1 MSLHLDTRQRAM
13 LQEMGV
19 HAWSPRSVPVTAASA
34 PSTAAARTVPP
45 TAVPAPTR
53 TPRPAPS
60 APSARSAAP
69 AQTIA
74 ASAAPAP
81 TAPTRPANTALT
93 WTLQAPQPLYP
104 HAPPCTPTGTSHATP
119 RWLLLTE
126 GSADTDPL
134 AGEAGALLDN
144 MLHALRLR
152 QQPQVFICV
161 LTPQAPEA
169 SAGASG
175 TADSADS
182 ANSAISAD
190 NTNNAAP
197 CAAALAQAIAQV
209 QPAVVLVMGRAAA
222 RSALGRSEPLGQLR
236 ALSHSTNGV
245 PAVVTYDAA
254 YLLRAPTAKAGAWDD
269 LCRARALAAA
279 NQAKPVNG

>member
-1 MSLHLDTRQRAM
+1 
-13 LQEMGV
+13 
-19 HAWSPRSVPVTAASA
+19 
-34 PSTAAARTVPP
+34 
-45 TAVPAPTR
+45 
-53 TPRPAPS
+53 
-60 APSARSAAP
+60 
-69 AQTIA
+69 
-74 ASAAPAP
+74 
-81 TAPTRPANTALT
+81 
-93 WTLQAPQPLYP
+93 
-104 HAPPCTPTGTSHATP
+104 
-119 RWLLLTE
+119 
-126 GSADTDPL
+126 
-134 AGEAGALLDN
+134 

-161 LTPQAPEA
+161 LAPQAPET
-169 SAGASG
+169 STSASG
-175 TADSADS
+175 TAD
-182 ANSAISAD
+182 SAISAD

-254 YLLRAPTAKAGAWDD
+254 YLLRAPAAKAGAWDD
-269 LCRARALAAA
+269 LCRARALALAVA

>member
-1 MSLHLDTRQRAM
+1 M
-13 LQEMGV
+13 
-19 HAWSPRSVPVTAASA
+19 
-34 PSTAAARTVPP
+34 
-45 TAVPAPTR
+45 
-53 TPRPAPS
+53 
-60 APSARSAAP
+60 
-69 AQTIA
+69 
-74 ASAAPAP
+74 
-81 TAPTRPANTALT
+81 LT

-104 HAPPCTPTGTSHATP
+104 NAPPATPATPATSADSRHTTP
-119 RWLLLTE
+119 RWLLLAE
-126 GSADTDPL
+126 GNTGADPL
-134 AGEAGALLDN
+134 AGDAGALLGN
-144 MLHALRLR
+144 MLHALRLH

-161 LTPQAPEA
+161 LAPQAPET
-169 SAGASG
+169 STSASG
-175 TADSADS
+175 TAD
-182 ANSAISAD
+182 SAISAD

-269 LCRARALAAA
+269 LCRARALTAAPT
-279 NQAKPVNG
+279 QS

>member
-19 HAWSPRSVPVTAASA
+19 HVWSPRPAPVTAAPVA
-34 PSTAAARTVPP
+34 TDTAASTASSAATRT
-45 TAVPAPTR
+45 AAPTPVPTPAR

-60 APSARSAAP
+60 APTTTSAAP
-69 AQTIA
+69 A
-74 ASAAPAP
+74 APAH
-81 TAPTRPANTALT
+81 AALT

-104 HAPPCTPTGTSHATP
+104 NAPPATSATSADSRHTAP
-119 RWLLLTE
+119 RWLLLAE
-126 GSADTDPL
+126 GSTGADPL
-134 AGEAGALLDN
+134 AGDAGALLGN

-161 LTPQAPEA
+161 LAPQTPEA
-169 SAGASG
+169 SAGTS
-175 TADSADS
+175 TADSA
-182 ANSAISAD
+182 NTN

-222 RSALGRSEPLGQLR
+222 RNALGRSEPLGQLR
-236 ALSHSTNGV
+236 ALSHSTSSV

-254 YLLRAPTAKAGAWDD
+254 YLLRAPAAKAGAWDD
-269 LCRARALAAA
+269 LCRARALALAVA

>member
-19 HAWSPRSVPVTAASA
+19 HVWSPRPAPVTAAPVA
-34 PSTAAARTVPP
+34 TDTAARTASRAATP
-45 TAVPAPTR
+45 TAAPTPVPTPAR

-60 APSARSAAP
+60 APTTTSAAP
-69 AQTIA
+69 A
-74 ASAAPAP
+74 APAHP
-81 TAPTRPANTALT
+81 ALT

-104 HAPPCTPTGTSHATP
+104 NAPPATSATSADSRHTAP
-119 RWLLLTE
+119 RWLLLAE
-126 GSADTDPL
+126 GSTGADPL
-134 AGEAGALLDN
+134 AGDAGALLGN

-161 LTPQAPEA
+161 LAPQTPEA
-169 SAGASG
+169 SAGTS
-175 TADSADS
+175 TADSA
-182 ANSAISAD
+182 NTN

-222 RSALGRSEPLGQLR
+222 RNALGRSEPLGQLR
-236 ALSHSTNGV
+236 ALSHSTSGV

-254 YLLRAPTAKAGAWDD
+254 YLLRAPAAKAGAWDD
-269 LCRARALAAA
+269 LCRARALAVAVA

>member
-19 HAWSPRSVPVTAASA
+19 HVWSPRPAPVTAAPVA
-34 PSTAAARTVPP
+34 TDTAASTASSAATRT
-45 TAVPAPTR
+45 AAPTPVPTPAR

-60 APSARSAAP
+60 APTTTSAAP
-69 AQTIA
+69 A
-74 ASAAPAP
+74 APAH
-81 TAPTRPANTALT
+81 AALT

-104 HAPPCTPTGTSHATP
+104 NAPTATSADSSHTAP
-119 RWLLLTE
+119 RWLLLAE
-126 GSADTDPL
+126 GSTGADPL
-134 AGEAGALLDN
+134 AGDAGALLGN

-161 LTPQAPEA
+161 LAPQTPEA
-169 SAGASG
+169 SAGTS
-175 TADSADS
+175 TADSA
-182 ANSAISAD
+182 NTN

-222 RSALGRSEPLGQLR
+222 RNALGRSEPLGQLR

-254 YLLRAPTAKAGAWDD
+254 YLLRAPAAKAGAWDD
-269 LCRARALAAA
+269 LCRARALALAVA

>member
-19 HAWSPRSVPVTAASA
+19 HVWSPRPAPVTAAPVA
-34 PSTAAARTVPP
+34 TDTAASTASSAATRT
-45 TAVPAPTR
+45 AAPTPVPTPAR

-60 APSARSAAP
+60 APTTTSAAP
-69 AQTIA
+69 A
-74 ASAAPAP
+74 APAH
-81 TAPTRPANTALT
+81 AALT
-93 WTLQAPQPLYP
+93 WTLQTPQPLYP
-104 HAPPCTPTGTSHATP
+104 NAPPATSADSSHTTP
-119 RWLLLTE
+119 RWLLLAE
-126 GSADTDPL
+126 GSVGADPL
-134 AGEAGALLDN
+134 AGEAGALLGH

-161 LTPQAPEA
+161 LAPQAPET
-169 SAGASG
+169 STSASG
-175 TADSADS
+175 TAD
-182 ANSAISAD
+182 SAISAD

-269 LCRARALAAA
+269 LCRARALALAVA

>member
-1 MSLHLDTRQRAM
+1 MNLHLDTRQRAM

-19 HAWSPRSVPVTAASA
+19 HVWSPRPAPVTAAPVA
-34 PSTAAARTVPP
+34 TDTAASTASSAATRT
-45 TAVPAPTR
+45 AAPTPVPTPAR

-60 APSARSAAP
+60 APTTTSAAP
-69 AQTIA
+69 AA
-74 ASAAPAP
+74 PASAV
-81 TAPTRPANTALT
+81 LT

-104 HAPPCTPTGTSHATP
+104 NAPPATSADSRHTTP
-119 RWLLLTE
+119 RWLLLAE
-126 GSADTDPL
+126 GNAGADPL
-134 AGEAGALLDN
+134 AGDAGALLGN
-144 MLHALRLR
+144 MLHALRLH

-161 LTPQAPEA
+161 LAPEAPEA

-175 TADSADS
+175 TADTANS
-182 ANSAISAD
+182 ANSA
-190 NTNNAAP
+190 NNAAP

-269 LCRARALAAA
+269 LCRARALTAAPT
-279 NQAKPVNG
+279 QS

>member
-19 HAWSPRSVPVTAASA
+19 HVWSPRPAPVTAAPVA
-34 PSTAAARTVPP
+34 TDTAASTASSAATRT
-45 TAVPAPTR
+45 AAPTPVPTPAR

-60 APSARSAAP
+60 APTTTSAAP
-69 AQTIA
+69 A
-74 ASAAPAP
+74 APAH
-81 TAPTRPANTALT
+81 AALT

-104 HAPPCTPTGTSHATP
+104 NAPPATSATSADSRHTAP
-119 RWLLLTE
+119 RWLLLAE
-126 GSADTDPL
+126 GSTGADPL
-134 AGEAGALLDN
+134 AGDAGALLGN
-144 MLHALRLR
+144 MLHALRLH

-161 LTPQAPEA
+161 LAPEAPEA
-169 SAGASG
+169 STGASG
-175 TADSADS
+175 TADT
-182 ANSAISAD
+182 ANSA
-190 NTNNAAP
+190 NNAAP

-222 RSALGRSEPLGQLR
+222 RNALGRSEPLGQLR
-236 ALSHSTNGV
+236 ALSHSTSGV

-254 YLLRAPTAKAGAWDD
+254 YLLRAPAAKAGAWDD
-269 LCRARALAAA
+269 LCRARALAVAVA